1 MPSCTPHSP
10 SATRRASDASSSL
23 QAIRPP
29 HSSSS
34 STSSRLPLELPV
46 DNQADTLE
54 QMMNQLQRCAPE
66 DLRRARRH
74 HRRALEAL
82 RNGCYEALCEDTR
95 DQLIGRLQVDLD
107 ALNRA
112 LGDHGDTSQDVPAPR
127 RPEPVHAAMG

>member
-1 MPSCTPHSP
+1 MPSYTPYPP
-10 SATRRASDASSSL
+10 SNTRHTSEASSTGWAARS
-23 QAIRPP
+23 PG
-29 HSSSS
+29 SSSS
-34 STSSRLPLELPV
+34 ITGDRLPLDLPV
-46 DNQADTLE
+46 DDHAETFD

-107 ALNRA
+107 ALNQA
-112 LGDHGDTSQDVPAPR
+112 LGDRDVGLDVPASRCDAPI
-127 RPEPVHAAMG
+127 HTAMG